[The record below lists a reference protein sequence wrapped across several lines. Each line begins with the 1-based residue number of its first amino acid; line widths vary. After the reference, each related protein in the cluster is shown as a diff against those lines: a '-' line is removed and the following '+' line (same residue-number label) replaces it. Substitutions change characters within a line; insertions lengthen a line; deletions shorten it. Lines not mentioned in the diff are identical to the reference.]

1 MHPACNP
8 TYPAIPY
15 ALQVPKHARLEGMLA
30 LSVKREPRE
39 TTETKETTMPPPTPA
54 ATPAASSATTPAP
67 AGATAAGGEQG
78 GGQGDK
84 QTLLVA
90 AGTAALESGEGC
102 VLSCSDKILR

>member
-30 LSVKREPRE
+30 LSVKREPK
-39 TTETKETTMPPPTPA
+39 ETKETTMPPPTPA
-54 ATPAASSATTPAP
+54 ATPAAVSATTPAP
-67 AGATAAGGEQG
+67 AAATAAGGEQG

-102 VLSCSDKILR
+102 LLSCSDKILR